1 VRVLAIP
8 YARLALGT
16 VFIWFGLLKV
26 ISLSPAS
33 PLVFGLLEIT
43 LPAVDHV
50 IFGIVLGILEMVIGI
65 AFLIPRCE
73 RIAMALLIPHM
84 ITTFL
89 PLFFMPSVVW
99 QSFLVPTMEGQYI
112 IKNLIIIALAFG
124 IAAQMHPF
132 HAK

>member
-1 VRVLAIP
+1 MRVLAIP